1 MAHYLE
7 IGEEQVEVPAE
18 VRDPDLGDTDLED
31 WIVDQLLDR
40 ELIDFD
46 PRELTV
52 DEVAAAVQDVDD
64 RQVIGLLRDAETR
77 ATAVEAIRA
86 RGDELKS

>member
-18 VRDPDLGDTDLED
+18 VRDPEGEADLED
-31 WIVDQLLDR
+31 WIIDQLLKR

-64 RQVIGLLRDAETR
+64 RQVIGLLRDAEGR
-77 ATAVEAIRA
+77 VTAVEAIRA